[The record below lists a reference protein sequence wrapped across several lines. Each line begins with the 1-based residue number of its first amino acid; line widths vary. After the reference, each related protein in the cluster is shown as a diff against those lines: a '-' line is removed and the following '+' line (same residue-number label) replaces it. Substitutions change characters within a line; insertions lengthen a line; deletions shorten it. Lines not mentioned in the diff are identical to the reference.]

1 MYTKK
6 ILVTGSSRGI
16 GFVVAKQL
24 SKNKRNT
31 VYLNGRH
38 KKSLEK
44 AKKVIENCE
53 IALGDVN
60 NNNQLKKIGK
70 KIKNLDILI
79 CNIGNGKSVKPG
91 KEKKKDWERSFNEN
105 FYSTVNV
112 IKEFEKKLIK
122 SKGVIICMS
131 SICGI
136 EYIKGAPTTY
146 SVSKAAL
153 NAFVR
158 SYSKFLG
165 PKGVRL
171 NAIAPGNILVEGST
185 WEEKMKKNEN
195 FTNKFIKNEVSLKT
209 FGSALDVNNLIEF
222 LITDKSKFING
233 SIFVVDGG
241 QIKSF

>member
-91 KEKKKDWERSFNEN
+91 KEKKKRLG
-105 FYSTVNV
+105 
-112 IKEFEKKLIK
+112 KK
-122 SKGVIICMS
+122 
-131 SICGI
+131 
-136 EYIKGAPTTY
+136 
-146 SVSKAAL
+146 
-153 NAFVR
+153 F
-158 SYSKFLG
+158 
-165 PKGVRL
+165 
-171 NAIAPGNILVEGST
+171 
-185 WEEKMKKNEN
+185 
-195 FTNKFIKNEVSLKT
+195 
-209 FGSALDVNNLIEF
+209 
-222 LITDKSKFING
+222 
-233 SIFVVDGG
+233 
-241 QIKSF
+241 

>member
-1 MYTKK
+1 MYKKK

-16 GFVVAKQL
+16 GFAIAKQL
-24 SKNKRNT
+24 SKNKRNI
-31 VYLNGRH
+31 VYLNGRF

-53 IALGDVN
+53 IVFGDVN
-60 NNNQLKKIGK
+60 NESQLKRIEK
-70 KIKNLDILI
+70 KIKKLDILI
-79 CNIGNGKSVKPG
+79 CNVGNGKSVKTG
-91 KEKKKDWERSFNEN
+91 KERKKDWEKSFNEN

-112 IKEFEKKLIK
+112 IKVFEKKLIN
-122 SKGVIICMS
+122 SRGVIICIS

-136 EYIKGAPTTY
+136 EHISGAPTTY

-165 PKGVRL
+165 SKGVRL
-171 NAIAPGNILVEGST
+171 NAIAPGNILSKGSS
-185 WEEKMKKNEN
+185 WEKKLKKN
-195 FTNKFIKNEVSLKT
+195 KKKIIQFIKNEVSLNT
-209 FGSALDVNNLIEF
+209 FGSTSDVSNLIEF
-222 LITDKSKFING
+222 LIDEKSKFING